1 MKYLYCVKDV
11 VAKEVGPVFVLNNDD
26 VAKRMFTEQ
35 VISKVPYPT
44 DYNLICVGGFDE
56 TTGEIY
62 NGGYPCVID
71 VPVVPVDC
79 KED

>member
-35 VISKVPYPT
+35 VISKVPYPS
-44 DYNLICVGGFDE
+44 DYELLCVGVFNE
-56 TTGEIY
+56 TTGEIL
-62 NGGYPCVID
+62 NDGHPFLID
-71 VPVVPVDC
+71 VPVVPVCD